1 MVEDGR
7 ADSAGRRV
15 RGGDRLPTSKD
26 AAMTGHQL
34 IVDSSAGKLAG
45 LTAGGVATFL
55 GIPYG
60 DSVSGERRFTAP
72 QPHPPWPGV
81 REAAVFGPA
90 APQTDPRI
98 GSSSDFHAV
107 LRLLYPGVPSPLEGR
122 AMGEDALVLNVW
134 ASTAETG
141 PKPVMVW
148 LHGGGFVHGT
158 GAEGWFHGDRL
169 AARGDVV
176 VVTVNHRL
184 GVLGFL
190 PVSDELGEDGAASSV
205 AGMLDIVLALRW
217 VQENIGAFGGDAGN
231 VTVFGQS
238 GGGMKVSALMAMPSA
253 RGLFHKAIVQSGPG
267 IRVVEQ
273 ADADRNLA
281 RLLTILDVES
291 AAQLRGMDIA
301 ALLRG
306 QSAAMRGLTWGPV
319 LHHEELPRHPFLDG
333 ADPHVDGIPLLI
345 GTATHEA
352 ALFFAEHAWY
362 HGMRHADLASRFAS
376 ELGDDSGELLEF
388 YRDTADETIPQL
400 LLARARTDV
409 MFGSSSVTLADTKAR
424 QSAPVFGYRLDY
436 RTEVLGGVL
445 GAHHSLDLPL
455 VFDNADRSP
464 TTGQRPERLAV
475 AAEMASAW
483 ARFAR
488 VGSPAGGNVEEWAQ
502 YEPGGGVLVFGDRPG
517 FQTPPEL
524 PASARGLSLF

>member
-1 MVEDGR
+1 
-7 ADSAGRRV
+7 
-15 RGGDRLPTSKD
+15 
-26 AAMTGHQL
+26 MTGHEL
-34 IVDSSAGKLAG
+34 IVETGTGRLRGITS
-45 LTAGGVATFL
+45 GGVSTFL
-55 GIPYG
+55 GVPYG
-60 DSVSGERRFTAP
+60 DSVSGERRFGAP
-72 QPHPPWPGV
+72 RPHPSWAGV
-81 REAAVFGPA
+81 RDAVTFGPA
-90 APQTDPRI
+90 APQSDPRL
-98 GSSSDFHAV
+98 GCSREFHEV

-134 ASTAETG
+134 ASAADSG

-158 GAEGWFHGDRL
+158 GAEGWFQGDRL

-176 VVTVNHRL
+176 VVTINHRL

-190 PVSDELGEDGAASSV
+190 PVSEALGDEGASSSV
-205 AGMLDIVLALRW
+205 AGMLDVVLALRW
-217 VQENIGAFGGDAGN
+217 VRDNIQAFGGDAGN
-231 VTVFGQS
+231 VTIFGQS

-267 IRVVEQ
+267 LRVVEP

-281 RLLTILDVES
+281 RLLSILGLDS
-291 AAQLRGMDIA
+291 SAQLRDLDVPT
-301 ALLRG
+301 LLSAQG
-306 QSAAMRGLTWGPV
+306 AAMAGLTWGPV
-319 LHHEELPRHPFLDG
+319 LHDTELPRHPFAEG
-333 ADPHVDGIPLLI
+333 ADPHVDAIPLLI

-352 ALFFAEHAWY
+352 ALFLAEHAWY
-362 HGMRHADLASRFAS
+362 HQLTDADLPSRFSS
-376 ELGDDSGELLEF
+376 ELGDESGELLEF
-388 YRDTADETIPQL
+388 YRDTTDETAPQL
-400 LLARARTDV
+400 LLARARTDA
-409 MFGSSSVTLADTKAR
+409 MFVSSTVTLADTKAR

-475 AAEMASAW
+475 AADMASAW

-488 VGSPAGGNVEEWAQ
+488 FGNPAGGNVDGWEE
-502 YEPGGGVLVFGDRPG
+502 YGPSRGVLVFGESPRFG
-517 FQTPPEL
+517 ATPEL
-524 PASARGLSLF
+524 PASARALSLF